1 MTLPIDTSALI
12 DWTAR
17 QGITIS
23 PFVKVQF
30 DPHKGYHVVAVQ
42 SIPVGSLLVSVPFST
57 CSLLHSKKASYSHVE
72 KALAPLKLP
81 GLYIQASQLLVLL
94 FGDGEDQLGEH
105 GKIIKALN
113 LESITLSSYSSQSAK
128 ILLKGT
134 TLDDGGA
141 ALPISDRFKEIWPR
155 LSQSLLDMKESKAL
169 ELFSFCCK
177 LVLSRCVET
186 DGSDIGEC
194 ASGPQFV
201 PVIDFFNHSA
211 NPQAQI
217 EQKSEKG
224 GGGSFVCHSVS
235 AIASGDE
242 VFISYG
248 EKSDAELY
256 RQYGFVLRPQT
267 LTSIEQALLSQ
278 QKHLFDQ
285 QTFNLLSEDSLFA
298 SVFSSYLNP
307 HNTVFLSAALVE
319 SAVLSIFECD
329 FTIPLN
335 ESFSREKT
343 RSVKASQYRSAQ
355 NLCKSSGLYFEGGGF
370 TCLAGNVSYDLILVV
385 EVLLRS
391 LLFPSTAPFIPDE
404 ASSCPSI
411 EKASKSSKKRK
422 LTNDNDKNKEG
433 EQVKRLVSWDI
444 LDKENIFKSVW
455 LSLFLV
461 FAAKRNEVIRLR
473 NYNTTTVKNQGAR
486 EGVDKFRAQYFSLTD
501 VYLDLQKAKSNID
514 ADVVNCQWI
523 AIGEEE
529 ILIKFMSSINRNL
542 GIGLDHP
549 MYTGLLHSC

>member
-1 MTLPIDTSALI
+1 MKFLT

-23 PFVKVQF
+23 PSVKVQF

-42 SIPVGSLLVSVPFST
+42 SIPVGSLLMSVPFAT
-57 CSLLHSKKASYSHVE
+57 CSLLHSKRANYSPVE

-94 FGDGEDQLGEH
+94 FGGGDQLGEH

-113 LESITLSSYSSQSAK
+113 LESITFSSDSSQSAK

-134 TLDDGGA
+134 TLDDGGG
-141 ALPISDRFKEIWPR
+141 ALPVSDRFKEIWPR
-155 LSQSLLDMKESKAL
+155 LSQSLVDMKESKAL

-186 DGSDIGEC
+186 DGSDMSEC

-217 EQKSEKG
+217 EQKSVK

-256 RQYGFVLRPQT
+256 RQYGFVLRPQV
-267 LTSIEQALLSQ
+267 LTSAEQALLSQ

-298 SVFSSYLNP
+298 SVFSTYLNP

-355 NLCKSSGLYFEGGGF
+355 TLCKSSGLYFEGGGF

-422 LTNDNDKNKEG
+422 LTKDNDDNDDKDNDKKG
-433 EQVKRLVSWDI
+433 EERVKRLVSWDI
-444 LDKENIFKSVW
+444 LDKENISKSVW
-455 LSLFLV
+455 LSLFLI
-461 FAAKRNEVIRLR
+461 FAAKRNEVKRLR
-473 NYNTTTVKNQGAR
+473 NYTTKGKNQGAR
-486 EGVDKFRAQYFSLTD
+486 EGVDEFRSQYFSLTD
-501 VYLDLQKAKSNID
+501 VYLDHQKAKSNID
-514 ADVVNCQWI
+514 ADVINCQWI
-523 AIGEEE
+523 AMGEEE
-529 ILIKFMSSINRNL
+529 ILLKFMTSINRNL
-542 GIGLDHP
+542 GLGLDRSV
-549 MYTGLLHSC
+549 YTGLLHSC